1 MLDICHVKK
10 EYRTGGLTQ
19 RALDDV
25 TLSFREREFVAILG
39 PSGSG
44 KTTLLN
50 IIGGLDRYDSGE
62 MSIRDVPTS
71 EYGDRDWDTY
81 RNHTVGFIFQSYNLI
96 PHQTLLSNVELA
108 MTLSGVGKDER
119 RTRAEEALDRVGL
132 LDQARKKPDQLS
144 GGQMQRVAIARA
156 LVNRPSVLL
165 ADEPTGALDSDT
177 GEQVMELLKEVSKD
191 HLVIMV
197 THNPDLAERYAT
209 RIIRLRDGKVTDDT
223 DPYQKEEVPSTES
236 KTEGKAERVRK
247 SSMSFLTAMSL
258 SVSNLLSKKARTIL
272 VAFATS
278 IGIIGVALILSFST
292 GANIYIEKTER
303 ESLSQYPI
311 QIMSS
316 AFSMEDT
323 MLSYAAMRSEAGENS
338 ADEVSELQMMGGM
351 MAASKV
357 NDLASLKRWL
367 DSGES
372 GMEDY
377 SRGIGYTY
385 GIIPQIYL
393 MENDSYRQVNPDQT
407 MAAFGLDMSDNL
419 SQTLSTYNASEVFYA
434 LPENSSLYEND
445 YNVLAGRW
453 PEKDTDCVLVLT
465 GSGGIPDFLLYTMG
479 LKDVSVLNSQ
489 IEGIVSG
496 SKTTDTTLQA
506 SAVYEPE
513 EFLGITFRLLPA
525 FDTFAYDEKL
535 GLWLDKSSDEAF
547 MMNALEDAE
556 EMQIVGVVQPRE
568 GVNFGILEMGIDY
581 PAGLQARLMSQ
592 ADGSEIV
599 KAQRESPETDI
610 LTGIPFGESAEDA
623 GSSLANLITI
633 HPEHLTDAVSFRWD
647 RLDDLETDDTRLTA
661 KRTVKILRELSRYGK
676 SDTLNEMLES
686 CIPLLMDLIEID
698 EDRIGD
704 LISFEMDE
712 AMMQE
717 MYAARAASMSATLES
732 NLARFG
738 YADPASPM
746 AVTIY
751 PNDFEGKEE
760 VVRILDAYND
770 VMEENGYEDK
780 VISYTDYVAVL
791 TSSVT
796 TIIDVITYVLIAFV
810 AVSLIVSSIMIGI
823 ITYISVLE
831 RRKEIGVLRAMG
843 ASKRNIAEVFNA
855 ETFIIGLLAGT
866 IGILATLLLHI
877 PINYLITTVTDQ
889 DVYAYLPARSG
900 VILIILCVALT
911 VIGGFI
917 PSRKAARQDP
927 VAALRSE

>member
-1 MLDICHVKK
+1 MLEISHVKK

-19 RALDDV
+19 KALDDV
-25 TLSFREREFVAILG
+25 SLSFREREFVAVLG

-62 MSIRDVPTS
+62 MTIRDISTS
-71 EYGDRDWDTY
+71 QYGDRDWDTY
-81 RNHTVGFIFQSYNLI
+81 RNHTVGFIFQNYNLI
-96 PHQTLLSNVELA
+96 PHQTLLANVELA
-108 MTLSGVGKDER
+108 MTLSGVGKEER
-119 RTRAEEALDRVGL
+119 RKRAEEALERVGL
-132 LDQARKKPDQLS
+132 LEQAGKKPDQLS

-165 ADEPTGALDSDT
+165 ADEPTGALDSET
-177 GEQVMELLKEVSKD
+177 GEQVMELLSEVSRD

-197 THNPDLAERYAT
+197 THNDDLAERYAT

-223 DPYQKEEVPSTES
+223 DPYVRDASAAAESGTE
-236 KTEGKAERVRK
+236 KKMERVRRP
-247 SSMSFLTAMSL
+247 SMSFATALSL
-258 SVSNLLSKKARTIL
+258 SVSNLMSKKARTIL

-292 GANIYIEKTER
+292 GANRYIQKTER

-323 MLSYAAMRSEAGENS
+323 MLSYAAMRSEAGESS
-338 ADEVSELQMMGGM
+338 ADEISELQMMGGM

-367 DSGES
+367 DSGQS
-372 GMEDY
+372 DMEDY
-377 SRGIGYTY
+377 TRGIGYTY
-385 GIIPQIYL
+385 GVIPQIYL
-393 MENDSYRQVNPDQT
+393 MEKDGYRQVNPDQT
-407 MAAFGLDMSDNL
+407 MAAFGIDMSDNL

-434 LPENSSLYEND
+434 LPENSSLYED
-445 YNVLAGRW
+445 EYHVLAGKW

-479 LKDVSVLNSQ
+479 IKDASVLNSQ

-496 SKTTDTTLQA
+496 SRTTDTTLEE
-506 SAVYEPE
+506 SNVYEPE
-513 EFLGITFRLLPA
+513 DFLGISFRLLPA
-525 FDTFAYDEKL
+525 FETFTYDEKL
-535 GLWLDKSSDEAF
+535 GLWIDRSSDEAW
-547 MMNALEDAE
+547 MKKTLSSAE
-556 EMQIVGVVQPRE
+556 EMEIVGVVQPKE
-568 GVNFGILEMGIDY
+568 GVNFGILEMGIEY
-581 PAGLQARLMSQ
+581 PASLQTRLIGQ
-592 ADGSEIV
+592 ADTSEIV
-599 KAQRESPETDI
+599 KAQRENPDTDI
-610 LTGIPFGESAEDA
+610 LTGIPFGENAEDA
-623 GSSLANLITI
+623 GSSLASMITI
-633 HPEHLTDAVSFRWD
+633 HPEHLADAVSFHWD
-647 RLDDLETDDTRLTA
+647 RLGELENDDTRLTA
-661 KRTVKILRELSRYGK
+661 RRIVKITRELSRYGECE
-676 SDTLNEMLES
+676 TLNEMMKSAL
-686 CIPLLMDLIEID
+686 PLLMDLIEID

-712 AMMQE
+712 AMLQQ
-717 MYAARAASMSATLES
+717 MYAARAASMSATLNG
-732 NLARFG
+732 NLTRFG
-738 YADPASPM
+738 YADLDSPM

-760 VVRILDAYND
+760 VVRRLDAYNAA
-770 VMEENGYEDK
+770 MEESGHEDK
-780 VISYTDYVAVL
+780 VIAYTDYVAVL

-831 RRKEIGVLRAMG
+831 RRREIGVLRAMG
-843 ASKRNIAEVFNA
+843 ASKRNITEVFNA

-866 IGILATLLLHI
+866 IGIAATYLLHI
-877 PINYLITTVTDQ
+877 PINHLISTVTDQ
-889 DVYAYLPARSG
+889 DVYAYLPLRSAG
-900 VILIILCVALT
+900 ILILLCVALT
-911 VIGGFI
+911 VVGGGV